1 LIFDDTLVINS
12 NMLNRTWLNFS
23 PSILRGQ
30 FATGVNLPL
39 NYLKWRI
46 LAGRDFDGSTN
57 RPKLDVILR
66 NLFWRKAK

>member
-30 FATGVNLPL
+30 FATELP
-39 NYLKWRI
+39 
-46 LAGRDFDGSTN
+46 
-57 RPKLDVILR
+57 
-66 NLFWRKAK
+66 